1 MATVF
6 EMRHLG
12 LGEAVV
18 EFTSKKYTV
27 GNDYSFLIAANQ
39 QHITDDNHASW
50 HRDVPSKV
58 NILCVASSSQ
68 LPPNKTIDKPCVG
81 NYGNLDDAT
90 HLFLHCD

>member
-39 QHITDDNHASW
+39 
-50 HRDVPSKV
+50 
-58 NILCVASSSQ
+58 
-68 LPPNKTIDKPCVG
+68 
-81 NYGNLDDAT
+81 
-90 HLFLHCD
+90 